1 MAAETEVI
9 AVDRELERW
18 GGEGARD
25 ATTWQRQLIAVGLRA
40 LLSLRMERQPA
51 RDTVR
56 AMAEVWLAALDDE
69 MTDFGLDAL
78 RVRNGFLELA
88 AFRSRWPQPIHLRQA
103 MRSRWAQPM
112 RETTLKMI
120 EARVAKRQKA
130 ATEARAK
137 LASLPAIVFAGE
149 DTVPDKA
156 GQLAHIARCKRLVAG
171 EGA

>member
-1 MAAETEVI
+1 MEAELI
-9 AVDRELERW
+9 AVDTELQRW
-18 GGEGARD
+18 EGEGVPD
-25 ATTWQRQLIAVGLRA
+25 APTWQRQLIAVGLRA

-56 AMAEVWLAALDDE
+56 ATAEVWLAALDDE

-78 RVRNGFLELA
+78 RVRDGFLELA

-103 MRSRWAQPM
+103 MRSRWAQPI

-130 ATEARAK
+130 AADARAQ
-137 LASLPAIVFAGE
+137 LASLPAIIFAGE
-149 DTVPDKA
+149 ATVPGKA
-156 GQLAHIARCKRLVAG
+156 GQLAHIARCKRIVAG